1 MIINMTDETAR
12 SDEPESF
19 NDLLAIARLRWLH
32 RMRVALAERGF
43 DDFRRG
49 DGAWVRILGEQPAGM
64 GEIAEF
70 IGISPQAGTKVGDS
84 LERRGY
90 VERRDDDADRRRV
103 VLHLTD
109 RGREYQEAVVEVV
122 AMLDEAFRAS
132 VRPTDLKAAVRVL
145 HVAIGDGE
153 VVDGDDP
160 D

>member
-1 MIINMTDETAR
+1 MIINMTEEFAA

-49 DGAWVRILGEQPAGM
+49 DGAWVRILGEQPCGP
-64 GEIAEF
+64 GEMAEL
-70 IGISPQAGTKVGDS
+70 IGISPQAVTKMADS

-109 RGREYQEAVVEVV
+109 RGREYQQAVVEVV
-122 AMLDEAFRAS
+122 GILDDTFRAN
-132 VRPTDLKAAVRVL
+132 VPPADLEAAFRVL
-145 HVAIGDGE
+145 HIAIGDGE